1 MQVNLPP
8 AQEEFIR
15 EKIAR
20 GAFSSPDAL
29 ISEAINLLQQHEV
42 WRQDARAKIDQGW
55 SESRSGLLVSEET
68 LIEHLN
74 ARKADWRSAR
84 QQR

>member
-8 AQEEFIR
+8 AQEEFIQA
-15 EKIAR
+15 KIAR

-29 ISEAINLLQQHEV
+29 ISEAINLLQERDL
-42 WRQDARAKIDQGW
+42 WRQDAGAKIEQGW
-55 SESRSGLLVSEET
+55 DESRSGLLVSEET
-68 LIEHLN
+68 LIEHLS
-74 ARKADWRSAR
+74 ARKADWKSAP